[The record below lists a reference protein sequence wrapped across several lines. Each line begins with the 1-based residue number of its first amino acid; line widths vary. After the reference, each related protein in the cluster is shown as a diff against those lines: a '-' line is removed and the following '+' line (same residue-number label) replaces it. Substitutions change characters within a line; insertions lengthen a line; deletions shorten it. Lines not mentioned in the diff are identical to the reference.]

1 MYKALLLALSVS
13 ILLASCASPSD
24 SGGEDTDISVPDTR
38 LSPIEEAVDD
48 LLVRLGDSA
57 TIEVVLY
64 EDVVWLDGSLGC
76 PQPGM
81 AYTQA
86 LEDGYRIELTDGD
99 IVYHY
104 HGVATGAPFLCE
116 NPSKSG
122 FVESQDAA
130 PTETLP
136 TVAPDND
143 GDTTVAEETPTI
155 EPGDNDPYLA
165 SLVALASADL
175 AEHLSV
181 TLGDIVV
188 ISAKSVVWPDGS
200 LGCPIPDMRYTQ
212 VQVDG
217 TKIVLSVDGGVYNY
231 HSGANRGPFLC
242 VSTMTSDK
250 GTTGLTLPGT
260 TNSDE

>member
-1 MYKALLLALSVS
+1 MYKALLLGLSVS
-13 ILLASCASPSD
+13 ILVASCAASSD
-24 SGGEDTDISVPDTR
+24 SGGENSDISVPDTR
-38 LSPIEEAVDD
+38 LFPVEEAVND
-48 LLVRLGDSA
+48 LLVRLGGRA
-57 TIEVVLY
+57 TIEVVRY
-64 EDVVWLDGSLGC
+64 EDVVWRDGSLGC

-86 LEDGYRIELTDGD
+86 LEDGYRIELADGD

-104 HGVATGAPFLCE
+104 HGITNGAPFLCD

-122 FVESQDAA
+122 SVESQDSA

-136 TVAPDND
+136 TVAPDD
-143 GDTTVAEETPTI
+143 DRDTTVDEQSPTI
-155 EPGDNDPYLA
+155 EPGNNDPNLA

-175 AEHLSV
+175 AERLSV
-181 TLGDIVV
+181 TLRDIVV
-188 ISAKSVVWPDGS
+188 ISAESVVWPDGS

-217 TKIVLSVDGGVYNY
+217 TKIVLSVDGSIYNY

-242 VSTMTSDK
+242 VLTK
-250 GTTGLTLPGT
+250 GAPGTTGLTLPG
-260 TNSDE
+260 NPGLDE

>member
-1 MYKALLLALSVS
+1 MYRALLAGLAVS
-13 ILLASCASPSD
+13 ILVASCASPSD

-48 LLVRLGDSA
+48 LLARLGSEA

-64 EDVVWLDGSLGC
+64 EDVVWRDGSLGC

-86 LEDGYRIELTDGD
+86 LEDGYRIELTDGE

-104 HGVATGAPFLCE
+104 HGVTNGAPFFCE
-116 NPSKSG
+116 DPSESG
-122 FVESQDAA
+122 SMESQDAA
-130 PTETLP
+130 PAETLP
-136 TVAPDND
+136 TVAPGSD
-143 GDTTVAEETPTI
+143 GDANVIDQPPTI
-155 EPGDNDPYLA
+155 EPGDNDPNLA
-165 SLVALASADL
+165 DLVALASTDL
-175 AEHLSV
+175 AERLSISV
-181 TLGDIVV
+181 SAILVV
-188 ISAKSVVWPDGS
+188 SAESVVWPDGS

-217 TKIVLSVDGGVYNY
+217 AKIVLAVDGGLYNY

-242 VSTMTSDK
+242 ILTKSAP
-250 GTTGLTLPGT
+250 GITGLTLPG
-260 TNSDE
+260 NPGLDE